1 MLFKEEEDAPKL
13 PDRVFDEEVMVTV
26 CLINGESRTGKIR
39 AFYPDAPMFHIKA
52 TVRQPTGASQQEGID
67 TPVDQIAYV
76 GFLEDSIQLDR
87 PEGEILREFDIHI
100 AGGKKLTVE
109 VNPEHVSH
117 PVGFYSY
124 PLSKYSLYAELFFFS
139 AGVNATEDKEPLGSF
154 LMRSGA
160 AGSEEVHAGL
170 AEQQA
175 NRNMPIGQ
183 ILVEQEAV
191 DEEEVNEAVKDQ
203 EKAHKSGKPMRLGE
217 FLVDAGLATEDD
229 ITNALAEQKKR
240 RGKRLG
246 EVLVELGIVT
256 EDAVSTALAKKFHLP
271 YVDLDHVEL
280 VPEAFDELPREL
292 IERYRIFPFQSDDK
306 RLYIAMADPLAMEAI
321 EMLRFSNPKRIME
334 VIATSTQIEDNLKIY
349 LDTDGF
355 DSNSEMG
362 QILDELRD
370 ETESGGIDFTAGEG
384 DEVSESAVTR
394 LVNRMIIDAYRRGA
408 SDIHVEPYGK
418 ERSTVTRFRV
428 DGHCEN
434 YQKIPSS
441 VWSNVVA
448 RIKIMSNLDITE
460 RRKPQDGKIKFK
472 LGQKQIELRVATIP
486 TVNGNED
493 VVMRILAAGK
503 PMPLDQMGFSDA
515 SYGGTLSIITKP
527 YGLILCVGPTGS
539 GKTTTLH
546 SMLGHINTKERKIWT
561 AEDPVE
567 ITQHGL
573 RQVQVHAA
581 IGFNFAAAMRAFLRA
596 DPDVIMV
603 GEMRD
608 EETASMGVEASLT
621 GHLVLS
627 TLHTNSAPETITR
640 LVDMGLDPFTFSDAL
655 LGVLAQRLA
664 RRLCSKCKQAYD
676 ASAEELQEMRKLY
689 GENAP
694 PELQDDSGLQLWK
707 AVGCDHCRDTGYKG
721 RFAIHELL
729 VNDDDIRAAIQQ
741 RKTVEEIRH
750 MAIDGGMRTLLQDG
764 IEKCISGI
772 SDLKQVLSVC
782 SR

>member
-1 MLFKEEEDAPKL
+1 M
-13 PDRVFDEEVMVTV
+13 TV
-26 CLINGESRTGKIR
+26 CLISGESRSGR
-39 AFYPDAPMFHIKA
+39 ASAFYPDAPSFHIR
-52 TVRQPTGASQQEGID
+52 TSLRQSNGSTEEQGLD
-67 TPVDQIAYV
+67 TPSENIAYV
-76 GFLEDSIQLDR
+76 GFLKDTANIER
-87 PEGEILREFDIHI
+87 PAGVEHREFDIHI

-109 VNPEHVSH
+109 VNPEDVSQ

-124 PLSKYSLYAELFFFS
+124 PLSKFSLYAELFFFA
-139 AGVNATEDKEPLGSF
+139 AGVNATEDKEPLGSI

-160 AGSEEVHAGL
+160 TGATDIHTGL

-183 ILVEQEAV
+183 ILVEQQAV
-191 DEEEVNEAVKDQ
+191 GEEEVKEAVKSQ
-203 EKAHKSGKPMRLGE
+203 EKAQHKGKPMRLGE
-217 FLVDAGLATEDD
+217 FLVDAGLATESD
-229 ITNALAEQKKR
+229 ITTALAEQKKR

-256 EDAVSTALAKKFHLP
+256 EAAVSTALAKKFHLP
-271 YVDLDHVEL
+271 NVDLDHVEL

-306 RLYIAMADPLAMEAI
+306 RFYIAMSDPLAMEAI
-321 EMLRFSNPKRIME
+321 DMLRFSNPKRIME
-334 VIATSTQIEDNLKIY
+334 VIATPSQIEDNLKIY
-349 LDTDGF
+349 LDTDSLDADG
-355 DSNSEMG
+355 EMG
-362 QILDELRD
+362 QILDDLKEEQAAD
-370 ETESGGIDFTAGEG
+370 GQEFAPDG
-384 DEVSESAVTR
+384 DELVSDSAVTR

-418 ERSTVTRFRV
+418 DKSTVTRFRV
-428 DGHCEN
+428 DGHCEK

-472 LGQKQIELRVATIP
+472 LGKKQIELRVATIP

-503 PMPLDQMGFSDA
+503 PMPLDQMGFSDVC
-515 SYGGTLSIITKP
+515 YEGTLSVVSKP

-546 SMLGHINTKERKIWT
+546 SMLGHINTTERKIWT

-573 RQVQVHAA
+573 RQVQVHPA

-608 EETASMGVEASLT
+608 QETASMGVEASLT

-664 RRLCSKCKQAYD
+664 RRLCTKCKTSYEATP
-676 ASAEELQEMRKLY
+676 EELREMMNLY
-689 GENAP
+689 GEGAP
-694 PELQDDSGLQLWK
+694 EALQEGAGLQLWK
-707 AVGCDHCRDTGYKG
+707 AVGCEKCRGTGYKG

-729 VNDDDIRAAIQQ
+729 INDDELRLSIQ
-741 RKTVEEIRH
+741 RKETVEHIRQL
-750 MAIDGGMRTLLQDG
+750 AINGGMRTLLQDG